1 MRFGTY
7 ISQPP
12 NYGKIQPHQSACVG
26 EGVRFYSLFYTYIR
40 VYNTY
45 VCSALYVSQW
55 ETSAVYF
62 CQSFI
67 CNKFYNDFE
76 WQDEVIFSW
85 REVKKKVA
93 RGCCA
98 WQHWRNGGA
107 SNMHNH
113 I

>member
-1 MRFGTY
+1 MRVGTY

-26 EGVRFYSLFYTYIR
+26 EGVRLYSLFYTYIR
-40 VYNTY
+40 VYSTY

-67 CNKFYNDFE
+67 CN
-76 WQDEVIFSW
+76 
-85 REVKKKVA
+85 
-93 RGCCA
+93 
-98 WQHWRNGGA
+98 
-107 SNMHNH
+107 
-113 I
+113 